1 MTASSDSLDDLA
13 QSPQNKPAEPGIE
26 LVCGG
31 CGHAFCA
38 AMRELADS
46 AAALTCPACRKAF
59 KMNQRFTHD
68 ALEQLNKRNPSNH
81 IDQVFADL
89 GKVLG
94 S

>member
-1 MTASSDSLDDLA
+1 MTASPDSLDDLA

-31 CGHAFCA
+31 CGHAFFA
-38 AMRELADS
+38 AMRELAD
-46 AAALTCPACRKAF
+46 AAAVLTCPACRKAF

-68 ALEQLNKRNPSNH
+68 ALEQLDKRKRTAP
-81 IDQVFADL
+81 IDQVLADL